1 MEALKADKARQVGTA
16 VTVTFTP
23 HVLVLAGEALRGTAV
38 SPPSPV
44 SGMDTWQCLP
54 TVVCSDSGKEKTSV
68 PDTNVLVSF
77 CGCDRHHDLKQCR
90 RRNGSLQFAGTAH
103 HSGRSGKLGLE
114 GLVPHTAHFQEAHSQ
129 PRKYSGSLE
138 PLCKVSWGTEVSEE
152 KTQGRDQGT
161 GSSSLSSVSMDNR
174 NWTAEGCCPREHHRG
189 S

>member
-16 VTVTFTP
+16 VAVTFAP
-23 HVLVLAGEALRGTAV
+23 SRARASRRGTEGHGRV
-38 SPPSPV
+38 STLPV

-77 CGCDRHHDLKQCR
+77 CGCDRHRDLKQCR

-174 NWTAEGCCPREHHRG
+174 NWTTERCCPREHHRG